1 MIKKKTGDGSLF
13 FFVLCTKAG
22 GDILRAILI
31 YGGDDKKLELFAKK
45 IFSAIERKGNEL
57 KVIKIGRGITAG
69 NFAPY
74 EFIFVGCPV
83 LSVFKGKLP
92 SELVDFVKRCAGLE
106 RKKTIAFIIP
116 QLMGN
121 DKTLKNLMS
130 LLESKGSFIVD
141 FRQIR
146 DIDKDSELLASRL
159 K

>member
-1 MIKKKTGDGSLF
+1 M
-13 FFVLCTKAG
+13 
-22 GDILRAILI
+22 RAILI

-130 LLESKGSFIVD
+130 LLESKGSFIID
-141 FRQIR
+141 FKQIR
-146 DIDKDSELLASRL
+146 DIDKDSELLASRM

>member
-1 MIKKKTGDGSLF
+1 
-13 FFVLCTKAG
+13 
-22 GDILRAILI
+22 LRVALI
-31 YGGDDKKLELFAKK
+31 YGGDDKKLELFTKK

-57 KVIKIGRGITAG
+57 KVIKVGRGITAG
-69 NFAPY
+69 NLSPY

-83 LSVFKGKLP
+83 LSMFKGKLP
-92 SELVDFVKRCAGLE
+92 SELINYIKQCAGLE

-116 QLMGN
+116 QLIGN

-146 DIDKDSELLASRL
+146 DIDKDSELLASRM

>member
-1 MIKKKTGDGSLF
+1 M
-13 FFVLCTKAG
+13 
-22 GDILRAILI
+22 RAALI
-31 YGGDDKKLELFAKK
+31 YVGDDKKLELFTKK

-57 KVIKIGRGITAG
+57 KVIKVGRGITAG
-69 NFAPY
+69 NLSPY

-83 LSVFKGKLP
+83 LSMFKGKLP
-92 SELVDFVKRCAGLE
+92 SELINYIKQCAGLE

-116 QLMGN
+116 QLIGN

>member
-1 MIKKKTGDGSLF
+1 
-13 FFVLCTKAG
+13 
-22 GDILRAILI
+22 LRAILI

-130 LLESKGSFIVD
+130 LLESKGSFIID
-141 FRQIR
+141 FKQIR
-146 DIDKDSELLASRL
+146 DIDKDSELLASRM

>member
-1 MIKKKTGDGSLF
+1 M
-13 FFVLCTKAG
+13 
-22 GDILRAILI
+22 RAALI

-57 KVIKIGRGITAG
+57 KVIKVERGITAG
-69 NFAPY
+69 NLSPY

-83 LSVFKGKLP
+83 LSMFKGKLP
-92 SELVDFVKRCAGLE
+92 SELTDFIKRCGGLE
-106 RKKTIAFIIP
+106 RKKTITFIIP
-116 QLMGN
+116 RLIGN

>member
-1 MIKKKTGDGSLF
+1 
-13 FFVLCTKAG
+13 
-22 GDILRAILI
+22 LRAALI
-31 YGGDDKKLELFAKK
+31 YGGDDKKLELFTKK

-57 KVIKIGRGITAG
+57 KMIKVGRGITAG
-69 NFAPY
+69 NLSPY

-83 LSVFKGKLP
+83 LSMFKGKLP
-92 SELVDFVKRCAGLE
+92 SELINYIKQCAGLE

-116 QLMGN
+116 QLIGN

-146 DIDKDSELLASRL
+146 DIDKDSELLASRM

>member
-1 MIKKKTGDGSLF
+1 M
-13 FFVLCTKAG
+13 
-22 GDILRAILI
+22 RAALI

-57 KVIKIGRGITAG
+57 KVIKVERGITVG
-69 NFAPY
+69 NLSPY

-83 LSVFKGKLP
+83 LSMFKGKLP
-92 SELVDFVKRCAGLE
+92 SELTDFIKRCAGLE
-106 RKKTIAFIIP
+106 RKKTITFIIP
-116 QLMGN
+116 RLIGN

>member
-1 MIKKKTGDGSLF
+1 M
-13 FFVLCTKAG
+13 
-22 GDILRAILI
+22 RAILI

-57 KVIKIGRGITAG
+57 KVIKVGRGITAG
-69 NFAPY
+69 SLSPY

-83 LSVFKGKLP
+83 LSMFKGKLP
-92 SELVDFVKRCAGLE
+92 SELIDFIKRCAGLE
-106 RKKTIAFIIP
+106 RKKTIAFVIP
-116 QLMGN
+116 RLMGN

-130 LLESKGSFIVD
+130 LLESKGSFVVD

-146 DIDKDSELLASRL
+146 DLDKDSELLASRM

>member
-1 MIKKKTGDGSLF
+1 M
-13 FFVLCTKAG
+13 
-22 GDILRAILI
+22 RAALI

-57 KVIKIGRGITAG
+57 KVIKVGRGVTAG
-69 NFAPY
+69 NLSPY

-83 LSVFKGKLP
+83 LSLFKGKLP
-92 SELVDFVKRCAGLE
+92 SELIDFIKRCAGLE

-116 QLMGN
+116 QLIGN

-130 LLESKGSFIVD
+130 LLESKGSFVVD
-141 FRQIR
+141 FKQIK
-146 DIDKDSELLASRL
+146 DLDKDSELLASRM

>member
-1 MIKKKTGDGSLF
+1 M
-13 FFVLCTKAG
+13 
-22 GDILRAILI
+22 RAALI
-31 YGGDDKKLELFAKK
+31 YGGEDRKLELFAKK

-57 KVIKIGRGITAG
+57 KVIKVGRGITAG
-69 NFAPY
+69 NLSPY

-92 SELVDFVKRCAGLE
+92 SELIDFLKRCAGLE

-116 QLMGN
+116 RFMGN

-130 LLESKGSFIVD
+130 LLESKGSFVID
-141 FRQIR
+141 FKQIR

>member
-1 MIKKKTGDGSLF
+1 
-13 FFVLCTKAG
+13 
-22 GDILRAILI
+22 LRAALI

-45 IFSAIERKGNEL
+45 IFSTIKRKGNEL
-57 KVIKIGRGITAG
+57 KVIKAGRGITAG
-69 NFAPY
+69 NLSPY

-83 LSVFKGKLP
+83 LSMFKGKLP
-92 SELVDFVKRCAGLE
+92 SELINYIKQCVGLE

-116 QLMGN
+116 RLIGN

>member
-1 MIKKKTGDGSLF
+1 
-13 FFVLCTKAG
+13 
-22 GDILRAILI
+22 LRAALI
-31 YGGDDKKLELFAKK
+31 YGGDDKKLELFTKK

-57 KVIKIGRGITAG
+57 KVIKVGRGVTAG
-69 NFAPY
+69 NLSPY

-83 LSVFKGKLP
+83 SSMFKGKVP
-92 SELVDFVKRCAGLE
+92 SELINFIKRCTGLE

-116 QLMGN
+116 WFMGN

-141 FRQIR
+141 FKQIR
-146 DIDKDSELLASRL
+146 DVDKDSELLASRM